1 MTSLI
6 YSLNH
11 HQMQTNFLIS
21 FDFLMETNK
30 IEKDQSCSYSNAI
43 VNLKVLIKLII
54 YFRSEDFLIELMNFN
69 LRIYHRYWNN
79 H

>member
-1 MTSLI
+1 
-6 YSLNH
+6 
-11 HQMQTNFLIS
+11 
-21 FDFLMETNK
+21 MEINK
-30 IEKDQSCSYSNAI
+30 IEKDQSYSYSNAI

-54 YFRSEDFLIELMNFN
+54 YFRLEDFLIELMMFN